1 MQRAIVIRG
10 RLADSR
16 HIELDEPVDEMHGDV
31 EITLRPVVESVRPRR
46 DIAEII
52 ASMADGRRAKEDI
65 DAQLAEERAAWHQ
78 R

>member
-1 MQRAIVIRG
+1 MQRAIIIRG

-16 HIELDEPVDEMHGDV
+16 HIELDEPVDEMQGKV
-31 EITLRPVVESVRPRR
+31 EITLRSVTEDARPRR

-52 ASMADGRRAKEDI
+52 ASMRGGGRTKEEI
-65 DAQLAEERAAWHQ
+65 DAQIAGERASWDD

>member
-16 HIELDEPVDEMHGDV
+16 HIELDEPIDELHGDV
-31 EITLRPVVESVRPRR
+31 EITLRPVVEAARPCR

-52 ASMADGRRAKEDI
+52 ASMRGG
-65 DAQLAEERAAWHQ
+65 Q
-78 R
+78 RTK